1 MKSPETI
8 LRDAVFTALDG
19 QVSYNS
25 VVVPVYSGKA
35 DPGDNLYIVME
46 ETSSFEGSNKQG
58 FGNEVTMTLEIVHFQ
73 DRATTYKATD
83 SVYNDMMQILLP
95 SVNTPGFTLAAGWQA
110 VKVRVDTSDFLEQAE
125 QTIVRRIIRLKATI
139 YQY

>member
-95 SVNTPGFTLAAGWQA
+95 SVHTPGFTLAAGWQA